1 MKNKLRARFSS
12 VRRDVVRLNTREL
25 RTSCQLIAII
35 ACTLVRSN
43 RVQANVLAAASV
55 CQTLVDIQ
63 TGVAFARAAV
73 SAEARSACAI
83 PTAGR
88 VGALC
93 LQSRAAAAASIWSCN
108 LWHAVARRPFRWLE
122 LAFVHIVFAEHTA
135 PAPLGR
141 TSAKTLRLLRALSTV
156 TTSQR
161 TRPMDILVVAEQ
173 LDFHQRKYDV
183 VRVQQRKISSKER
196 SPRARRLRTI
206 SFINTRASTL
216 RRTTSPGS
224 STTKGAASTDTLTCV
239 GSTATMRRTRRGWN
253 RRAL

>member
-108 LWHAVARRPFRWLE
+108 LWHAVARR
-122 LAFVHIVFAEHTA
+122 
-135 PAPLGR
+135 
-141 TSAKTLRLLRALSTV
+141 
-156 TTSQR
+156 
-161 TRPMDILVVAEQ
+161 
-173 LDFHQRKYDV
+173 
-183 VRVQQRKISSKER
+183 
-196 SPRARRLRTI
+196 
-206 SFINTRASTL
+206 
-216 RRTTSPGS
+216 
-224 STTKGAASTDTLTCV
+224 
-239 GSTATMRRTRRGWN
+239 
-253 RRAL
+253 